1 MFFFYDKIYMF
12 GSDKMYLE
20 IDGHVLDIIIT
31 RKPHQKNT
39 YLRIKN
45 DLKLYVNTSRFTT
58 DREINKIINENYDSI
73 VNMYRKQ
80 KNKYDISQ
88 EFYYLGK
95 VYDIIKTNSKDV
107 VFGESKLYVPSNLD
121 INKWLKK
128 QATIIFKERLDFWY
142 NNFTYE
148 IPYPTLTIRKMTSR
162 WGVCNSK
169 LKRVTLNLEL
179 IKKDI
184 ACLDYVI
191 CHELSHFIEMNH
203 SSEFWR
209 VVGENYPNYKE
220 IRRIMKN
227 Y

>member
-1 MFFFYDKIYMF
+1 MEIKI
-12 GSDKMYLE
+12 GDE
-20 IDGHVLDIIIT
+20 IVEVIII
-31 RKPHQKNT
+31 KKLKQKNT
-39 YLRIKN
+39 YLRFKD
-45 DLKLYVNTSRFTT
+45 DLKLYVTTSSFIS
-58 DREINKIINENYDSI
+58 DRKVKDIIDENSKSI
-73 VNMYRKQ
+73 VRMYQKQ
-80 KNKYDISQ
+80 KLKVGFRND
-88 EFYYLGK
+88 FYYLGHK
-95 VYDIIKTNSKDV
+95 YDIVKTNSKDII
-107 VFGESKLYVPSNLD
+107 FADTKMYIPSNLD

-128 QATIIFKERLDFWY
+128 EASVLFKERLDYWY
-142 NNFTYE
+142 NKFTYE
-148 IPYPTLTIRKMTSR
+148 IPYPSLTIRKMTSR

-191 CHELSHFIEMNH
+191 VHELSHFIHMDH
-203 SSEFWR
+203 SRSFWK